1 MIETTPTLG
10 FSEAI
15 NAAASKIFQIKG
27 RSRRS
32 EFWWTHMIVYIT
44 TVTLTPFVGSIL
56 SMLTIPLKIRRLHD
70 TGRSGW
76 WWGVGALIKVCF
88 FISILYDA
96 AMLAMNG
103 HDVTEY
109 ETIFMNTVVLKY
121 ILFLM
126 GIAIYDIIF
135 LILCCFDSE
144 TTENKYGPSPKYVE
158 KDII

>member
-1 MIETTPTLG
+1 MIETTSPLG

-56 SMLTIPLKIRRLHD
+56 SILTIPLKIRRLHD

-76 WWGVGALIKVCF
+76 WWGVGALIKVF
-88 FISILYDA
+88 LFISLFYDA
-96 AMLAMNG
+96 VMLAING
-103 HDVTEY
+103 YDVTEY
-109 ETIFMNTVVLKY
+109 ETIFMNTLVLKY
-121 ILFLM
+121 ILIVM
-126 GIAIYDIIF
+126 CIGIYDIIF

-144 TTENKYGPSPKYVE
+144 PTENKYGPSPKYIE
-158 KDII
+158 KEII